1 MINGRR
7 SDIDILTD
15 ILKLSCESAKKTRI
29 LYQANLSHKQL
40 ERYIDVLM
48 GNGLLIKKMTPFR
61 VYQTSEKGHEFIALS
76 QKINTFFE

>member
-29 LYQANLSHKQL
+29 LYQANLNHKQL
-40 ERYIDVLM
+40 NRYLNVLLEK
-48 GNGLLIKKMTPFR
+48 GLLVKKQTPFR
-61 VYQTSEKGHEFIALS
+61 VYQTSEKGHEFINIT
-76 QKINTFFE
+76 QKLNTFLE